1 MRRGLELH
9 SASASSACSSGACA
23 SSACAIL
30 LGPARPIPELSA
42 PPESN
47 AASAPLLQLTPAPR
61 PPLSPLLPR
70 RPLSPDSPCRLDL
83 PTRWGGDGGGARKQR
98 HGDARGRASAPPSS
112 SGTRRDARGVRLRR
126 RWRRRR
132 GRGGGLVAVA
142 GWGRESRD
150 SEKNARKIYR
160 MWRRKT
166 QRMER
171 RGAGGW
177 GTEPILPG
185 CRSKSSGTRASTEE
199 RE

>member
-9 SASASSACSSGACA
+9 SASASSVCSSGACA

-42 PPESN
+42 ALESN

-83 PTRWGGDGGGARKQR
+83 EPTRWGGDGGGARKQR

-112 SGTRRDARGVRLRR
+112 SGTRRDARGVRRRR

-142 GWGRESRD
+142 VWGEGVEGQRKKNC
-150 SEKNARKIYR
+150 EKNI
-160 MWRRKT
+160 
-166 QRMER
+166 
-171 RGAGGW
+171 
-177 GTEPILPG
+177 
-185 CRSKSSGTRASTEE
+185 
-199 RE
+199 